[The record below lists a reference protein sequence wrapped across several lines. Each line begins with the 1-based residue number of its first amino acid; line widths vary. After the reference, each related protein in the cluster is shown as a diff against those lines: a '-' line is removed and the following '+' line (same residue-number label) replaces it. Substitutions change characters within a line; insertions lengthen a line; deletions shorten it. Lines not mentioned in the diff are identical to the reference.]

1 MAYDK
6 IEKKKISDK
15 SHLKKR
21 KEALFHFPIPALA
34 NDDMVTFF
42 DTEAGWDMGRD
53 VGMPLLIS
61 DQNLKIR
68 IFKKHWW

>member
-42 DTEAGWDMGRD
+42 DTEAG
-53 VGMPLLIS
+53 
-61 DQNLKIR
+61 
-68 IFKKHWW
+68 